1 MFLEISV
8 RGLIEVLHLYLAAV
22 PKEYHEQP
30 RKLPNSELDIL
41 HQNIQCEYW
50 VYIYNDTVTIV
61 LSIIRNSS
69 TPDDGEIVSSY
80 VYG

>member
-41 HQNIQCEYW
+41 HQNIQCEY
-50 VYIYNDTVTIV
+50 
-61 LSIIRNSS
+61 
-69 TPDDGEIVSSY
+69 
-80 VYG
+80 